1 METDDLDRELGSR
14 LDGLDASDGYRV
26 ERTLK
31 QSENGLTQLVFLVAR
46 DGSEL
51 GPFVRKIMHDQR
63 DLGCAYEAVYAA
75 QQRGLRLV
83 HLPRI
88 YKCTHA
94 EGHLTVIMEYVHG
107 STLDAYIRQLSGAD
121 GRLAFVQKEFG
132 DLCDAVSELHECC
145 GQPIIHRDLKPSNI
159 MVTQGGVMLI
169 DLGISRIFKM
179 GAEQDTTHF
188 GTRAYASP
196 EQFGF
201 GQTDVRSDVYSL
213 GMLLFFCLTGREA
226 SSQDRASS
234 FTDVDIPSALRAVVV
249 KATRFDPAAR
259 YATVRLFKRALIL
272 ALEADKK
279 QKGIATSPSFASESH
294 STDLKRIKPASSS
307 SPQRSILSRIPRSL
321 GLVWDV
327 LVAAACVLFVLGCV
341 AAYLVPTPQNAS
353 KPAWYMAF
361 SYFFCMIPLIVI
373 TSYLILDRRPLRQ
386 WIPAL
391 ANLTVRRETISGIKA
406 IVFIFVIWLAATL
419 MGSYLFK

>member
-1 METDDLDRELGSR
+1 M
-14 LDGLDASDGYRV
+14 
-26 ERTLK
+26 
-31 QSENGLTQLVFLVAR
+31 
-46 DGSEL
+46 
-51 GPFVRKIMHDQR
+51 
-63 DLGCAYEAVYAA
+63 
-75 QQRGLRLV
+75 
-83 HLPRI
+83 
-88 YKCTHA
+88 
-94 EGHLTVIMEYVHG
+94 
-107 STLDAYIRQLSGAD
+107 
-121 GRLAFVQKEFG
+121 
-132 DLCDAVSELHECC
+132 
-145 GQPIIHRDLKPSNI
+145 
-159 MVTQGGVMLI
+159 
-169 DLGISRIFKM
+169 
-179 GAEQDTTHF
+179 
-188 GTRAYASP
+188 
-196 EQFGF
+196 
-201 GQTDVRSDVYSL
+201 
-213 GMLLFFCLTGREA
+213 
-226 SSQDRASS
+226 
-234 FTDVDIPSALRAVVV
+234 VV

-327 LVAAACVLFVLGCV
+327 LVSAACVLFVLGCV
-341 AAYLVPTPQNAS
+341 AAYLMPTPQNAS